1 MDSTERIRYKCKSC
15 KFEFYRRSGQEI
27 GKCPYCGKEGMI
39 EKAGNF
45 ASQVLDE
52 VSRLNMRDE

>member
-1 MDSTERIRYKCKSC
+1 MTGSDKVRYKCRSC
-15 KFEFYRRSGQEI
+15 KFEFYRRADQDI

-39 EKAGNF
+39 ERCGNF
-45 ASQVLDE
+45 ASQMLDE